1 MAYWRFYEEK
11 AFPYE
16 CSKCGCG
23 HFEPQATCDRC
34 GTVIRPEL
42 LQKPGI
48 HGVSKEKWLAA
59 FADAVRIAIDKD
71 YFSDILFFDLYPG
84 THEKAAEID
93 EEEEELINNVY
104 DEKWNYVKDAFK
116 EIFGEELW

>member
-1 MAYWRFYEEK
+1 MAYWRFDEEK

-16 CSKCGCG
+16 CSECGCG

-59 FADAVRIAIDKD
+59 FANAVRIAADKD
-71 YFSDILFFDLYPG
+71 YFSDILFYEVYPDAD
-84 THEKAAEID
+84 EDWRKYWDYAA
-93 EEEEELINNVY
+93 
-104 DEKWNYVKDAFK
+104 DAFK
-116 EIFGEELW
+116 EIFGEEMWP